1 MEYQMKNFKLAGT
14 IPALAFVFA
23 AGAASAASV
32 TPTII
37 FGTGN
42 ANGGFTRTDTT
53 LDFPTSPFTGSL
65 ELGRALDAWQPLAGC
80 VPGHGY
86 KTARCAGHAAILTP
100 VAASGSRAFCSAL
113 I

>member
-1 MEYQMKNFKLAGT
+1 MKNFKLAGT

-65 ELGRALDAWQPLAGC
+65 ELGLRAKLRYD
-80 VPGHGY
+80 
-86 KTARCAGHAAILTP
+86 T
-100 VAASGSRAFCSAL
+100 SGNPQNQFN
-113 I
+113 